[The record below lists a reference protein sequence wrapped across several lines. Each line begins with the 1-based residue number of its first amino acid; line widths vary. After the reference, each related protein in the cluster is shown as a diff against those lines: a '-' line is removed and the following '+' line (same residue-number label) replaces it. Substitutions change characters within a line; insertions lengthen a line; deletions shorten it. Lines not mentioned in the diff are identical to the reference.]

1 MTIKICSISLID
13 NLLKK
18 KDFNMMIKMT
28 GKIYIVGIGPGSS
41 EYLTKLA
48 IDTVKNSDYTVGS
61 TRAIELFDDVQ
72 NKIAFNVKELLD
84 KLNEG
89 VELACEGNTVS
100 ILSTGDP
107 GFSGV
112 LNTVLRISDEKGF
125 DKSNIEVIPGISSLQ
140 LAAARNH
147 IQWDNAN
154 VMTFHGRENIEEIL
168 PVINNGKT
176 TIALPSRKVKD
187 MAQFLLDNGVD
198 ENRKVVVCE
207 RLSYDDEKIVESTLK
222 DIAESEFTY
231 MCIMVIY

>member
-1 MTIKICSISLID
+1 MPS
-13 NLLKK
+13 
-18 KDFNMMIKMT
+18 
-28 GKIYIVGIGPGSS
+28 GKIYIIGIGPGAA
-41 EYLTKLA
+41 EYLTKKA
-48 IDTVKNSDYTVGS
+48 IDTVKASDYTVGS

-89 VELACEGNTVS
+89 VQLACDGNTVS

-112 LNTVLRISDEKGF
+112 LNTVLRISNEKEF
-125 DKSNIEVIPGISSLQ
+125 PKDNIEVIPGISSLQ
-140 LAAARNH
+140 LAAAKCH
-147 IQWDNAN
+147 IQWDNPN
-154 VMTFHGRENIEEIL
+154 VMTFNGRENIDDIL

-187 MAQFLLDNGVD
+187 MAQFLLDNGVEED
-198 ENRKVVVCE
+198 RKVIVCE
-207 RLSYDDEKIVESTLK
+207 RLSYPDENIVESTLK
-222 DIAESEFTY
+222 EIAQSEFTY